1 MENKMNNQPTV
12 PHLYYLILVDNDDS
26 FRVRSGLARVAMET
40 ADAFLFADIS
50 LSVWS
55 VDKKSLNRVLPHP
68 KEFYV
73 FSETEAEAREVLKEW
88 LVSNQNKYASGL
100 IALENAKNFSALA
113 K

>member
-1 MENKMNNQPTV
+1 MENKSDSQAAINR
-12 PHLYYLILVDNDDS
+12 LFYLVLVDDGDS
-26 FRVRSGLARVAMET
+26 FRVRDGVVMVAMET
-40 ADAFLFADIS
+40 AEAFLLTDIS
-50 LSVWS
+50 LSIWS

-73 FSETEAEAREVLKEW
+73 FSETETEARKVLKEW

-100 IALENAKNFSALA
+100 IALENAKNFSAFA